1 MIKFKNKL
9 VLITGA
15 SSGIG
20 EATAY
25 EFAKQKASIA
35 LIGRNEKRLKIVK
48 KNVTEIGADCEYFIF
63 DLYKLNLIND
73 LIDNIEKHFYANIS
87 FFINSAGI
95 GVLGLVD
102 NVPVEEFKKNME
114 INFYSPLKIIQ
125 RILPMMK
132 KKNYGQIISLFS
144 GVGKRGLPGA
154 SSYCASKF
162 ALNGLFESLRVE
174 VQKFNIDVILISPGL
189 VKTNFEN
196 NLKIFGELKETFAN
210 GKKVLPEYVAKQI
223 LYASVKRKR
232 EIILSHKTKLGIHAN
247 YWIPSILD
255 KILEKKI

>member
-1 MIKFKNKL
+1 MIEFKNKL

-20 EATAY
+20 AATAY
-25 EFAKQKASIA
+25 EFAKQKASLA
-35 LIGRNEKRLKIVK
+35 LVGRNENRLKIVK
-48 KNVTEIGADCEYFIF
+48 SKATEIGANCEYFIF
-63 DLYKLNLIND
+63 DLYKLDMIED
-73 LIDNIEKHFYANIS
+73 LIDKIENHFSSNIS
-87 FFINSAGI
+87 FLINSAGF

-102 NVPVEEFKKNME
+102 NVPIEEFKKNME

-132 KKNYGQIISLFS
+132 KKNFGQIISLFS
-144 GVGKRGLPGA
+144 GVGKRGLPGV

-174 VQKFNIDVILISPGL
+174 VQKYNIDVILVSPGL

-196 NLKIFGELKETFAN
+196 NLKIFGDLKETFTKGN
-210 GKKVLPEYVAKQI
+210 KVSPDYVAKQI
-223 LYASVKRKR
+223 LYASMRRKR

-247 YWIPSILD
+247 YWMPSILD
-255 KILEKKI
+255 KILAKKI